1 MQVNQAKLM
10 LREDPMFKGDGVAHA
25 KRFSNPCG
33 VEYTSLESD
42 NLNLD
47 SPTQASPRLSSS
59 SLNLNDESE
68 NISGSPSSRPLGVK
82 KSKMKRKIVD
92 QTNSVINTILEGG
105 NNQFREQLKKSINR
119 PLQVS
124 SVDFL
129 SRSSPTSSPASLY
142 SLNFATVLTSPS
154 RFEIC
159 GGGKV
164 AMAAPG
170 NAQSNTSS
178 TQRVKVYCLD
188 EDGKWDDRG
197 TGLVSLD
204 YISPALRILQCRDL

>member
-1 MQVNQAKLM
+1 M

-92 QTNSVINTILEGG
+92 QTNSVINTLERG
-105 NNQFREQLKKSINR
+105 NNQFREQLKKSSEQR
-119 PLQVS
+119 QQHLVLQRQNYALEEMKEENKILFC
-124 SVDFL
+124 D
-129 SRSSPTSSPASLY
+129 
-142 SLNFATVLTSPS
+142 LNSIEYPNVCEHFQA
-154 RFEIC
+154 E
-159 GGGKV
+159 K
-164 AMAAPG
+164 A
-170 NAQSNTSS
+170 
-178 TQRVKVYCLD
+178 
-188 EDGKWDDRG
+188 
-197 TGLVSLD
+197 
-204 YISPALRILQCRDL
+204 RILQKRSHQQQNQQIPPLSTSFGQYFDNLCGSGSNLPEY